1 MLRSQWE
8 RFEVE
13 VECVEFEFEVVV
25 FCAITGPGYYATIFG
40 NTMYRIL
47 YCPSVERAALT
58 TSHST
63 IGPGSVVYQVVY
75 R

>member
-1 MLRSQWE
+1 MLGSQWE

-47 YCPSVERAALT
+47 YCPSVERAAALT
-58 TSHST
+58 TRHST
-63 IGPGSVVYQVVY
+63 V
-75 R
+75 